1 MEKFTIEDSP
11 LLHLSVLYNAELKE
25 LRLYISNIIRNSTGN
40 SLYIDLKEYYM
51 KNVNIS
57 VLKMQELMCI
67 IRMELRE
74 IGWNTIEYNGYRRI
88 VKKKFMGRETVVEKY
103 PYMMITIL

>member
-11 LLHLSVLYNAELKE
+11 LLRLRELYNIELKE

-51 KNVNIS
+51 RFEDMS
-57 VLKMQELMCI
+57 DLKMKELMCI

-74 IGWNTIEYNGYRRI
+74 IGWNTIEYNGYKRI
-88 VKKKFMGRETVVEKY
+88 VKRNFIGRETVVDKY